1 MNIINIQSV
10 FIFYSAISVLC
21 GLVLI
26 GLFWGRKDLSAL
38 IWISNCFLSAIA
50 TAVTVYRNEIPLVI
64 SYSLMISFETAAL
77 LLSSQSLRQ
86 LLPGNKALKGIVLS
100 LGVAVGF
107 FIFQEIL
114 RYTGDGKL
122 TPQMSFATSFFWVWV
137 YLFCA
142 YSARKVGGHFQNRL
156 VFNFISAIFFCSSL
170 LYGSR
175 VLSMLLGSS
184 YHAFDLQLINFITFF
199 SIAVLSTLR
208 NLSYISLRMHLSFAE
223 HGRLNNMN
231 LMLNNIVEERNSMIS
246 SLLRANKSS
255 STEALSA
262 SIAHELNQPLAASL
276 LNVQFLRELVD
287 SNRLTPELAI
297 QLTDQLEKDAKR
309 SSEIVRSLRSIFVK
323 DGGAPEA
330 FLVSELIDSVLT
342 IYKSELISRGI
353 KIKVSADRDLKLC
366 VNKGE
371 LMQVLLNLVNN
382 ATQALQNSNQIK
394 KEVLLSAYLQGE
406 HCIIEVSDTGPGVPE
421 AMQSGLFELLKGDRT
436 GSMGVGLWL
445 CAHVMANFGGKI
457 TYQDAMNGGAKFTL
471 SLPLAPQTAIST

>member
-21 GLVLI
+21 GVVLI

-38 IWISNCFLSAIA
+38 IWISSCFLSAIA
-50 TAVTVYRNEIPLVI
+50 TTVTVYRNEIPLVI

-77 LLSSQSLRQ
+77 LLSAQSLRS
-86 LLPGNKALKGIVLS
+86 LLPDSKALQGIAYS
-100 LGVAVGF
+100 LGLAAGF

-114 RYTGDGKL
+114 RYMGDGKL
-122 TPQMSFATSFFWVWV
+122 TSQMSFATSFFWIWV
-137 YLFCA
+137 NLFCA
-142 YSARKVGGHFQNRL
+142 YSARKTGEHFQNKL
-156 VFNFISAIFFCSSL
+156 IFNFISAIFLCSGL
-170 LYGSR
+170 LYASR
-175 VLSMLLGSS
+175 VLSMILGSS
-184 YHAFDLQLINFITFF
+184 YHAFDPQLINLITFF

-231 LMLNNIVEERNSMIS
+231 MMLNNIVEERNSMIS

-276 LNVQFLRELVD
+276 LNIQFLRELVD

-309 SSEIVRSLRSIFVK
+309 SSEIVRSLRSIFAK
-323 DGGAPEA
+323 DGEVSDT
-330 FLVSELIDSVLT
+330 FLISELIESVLT

-353 KIKVSADRDLKLC
+353 KIQVSVDRDLKLC
-366 VNKGE
+366 VNKGQ
-371 LMQVLLNLVNN
+371 LMQVLLNLINN
-382 ATQALQNSNQIK
+382 AMQALKGANLLK
-394 KEVLLSAYLQGE
+394 KEVSLRAYQQSGQ
-406 HCIIEVSDTGPGVPE
+406 CIVEVSDTGPGVPKTI
-421 AMQSGLFELLKGDRT
+421 QPGLFELLKGERPS
-436 GSMGVGLWL
+436 SMGVGLWL
-445 CAHVMANFGGKI
+445 CAHVINSFGGKI
-457 TYQDAMNGGAKFTL
+457 TYLDAINGGAMFTI
-471 SLPLAPQTAIST
+471 SFPLAPQAAAIT